1 MRGFRGDFL
10 GFTFNN
16 VHSSALGIT
25 RVLNGMM
32 DIQLTPTQNDISV
45 ELNGQDGKHYY
56 GSTYK
61 QINIVINF
69 AFEGL
74 SDEQISVIKTIWND
88 KKVHQLILDEYPYKV
103 YNAKA
108 SGSSVLKHLS
118 FSKTEGGRSIRY
130 YNGEGSFNFTC
141 FFPYAISRFSYIE
154 EYVINNIPEWVEDME
169 ENDVLTLYGIVK
181 DKIGSKSAWIHYY
194 QEETQNVGQIYG
206 KDSDLSNM
214 FVNSKIMIA
223 AKDLTLE
230 ETSKIYKVVSK
241 YDNLSAWAEACG
253 LPSLSDGY
261 GVCNEVDGA
270 LEYKIK
276 NPGDANAILKIN
288 FNLADVPYGIVN
300 KDTATM
306 SVAIKQLKRWI
317 ENEETQE
324 QEIASFEI
332 NNLFKNNETDSKLT
346 VDFYNGILKGSYEEQ
361 LSKELYNQF
370 MSGDFFVI
378 EPNEEYIIKIS
389 MSDYG
394 STNKV
399 SLAQLAPLLDIQ
411 YLYN

>member
-32 DIQLTPTQNDISV
+32 DIQLTPTQNDVSV

-56 GSTYK
+56 GSMYK
-61 QINIVINF
+61 QRNIVINF

-74 SDEQISVIKTIWND
+74 TDEQISVIKTIWND

-118 FSKTEGGRSIRY
+118 FSKTECGRSIRY

-154 EYVINNIPEWVEDME
+154 EYVINNIPEWVGDME
-169 ENDVLTLYGIVK
+169 ENDVLTLYGIK
-181 DKIGSKSAWIHYY
+181 KEKIIGINPEMAGGIKYY
-194 QEETQNVGQIYG
+194 SNDESNSG
-206 KDSDLSNM
+206 KIFGDAENLENYFTDAKIVINASN
-214 FVNSKIMIA
+214 
-223 AKDLTLE
+223 LTVE
-230 ETSKIYKVVSK
+230 DTSKIHKIISK
-241 YDNLSAWAEACG
+241 YDNLSAWAKSSG

-261 GVCNEVDGA
+261 GVCNKVAGSIW
-270 LEYKIK
+270 EYKIK

-288 FNLADVPYGIVN
+288 FDLTKVPDGIADKNTP
-300 KDTATM
+300 TM
-306 SVAIKQLKRWI
+306 NVVI
-317 ENEETQE
+317 
-324 QEIASFEI
+324 
-332 NNLFKNNETDSKLT
+332 
-346 VDFYNGILKGSYEEQ
+346 G
-361 LSKELYNQF
+361 QF
-370 MSGDFFVI
+370 I
-378 EPNEEYIIKIS
+378 R
-389 MSDYG
+389 
-394 STNKV
+394 
-399 SLAQLAPLLDIQ
+399 
-411 YLYN
+411 